1 LIAEIPNVITTD
13 GKKIITRFLAKNNN
27 AWAGAMCVGSGR
39 TSPVVGDKTL
49 NFEYARF
56 PVYYSYGFFDTTY
69 KIIFKAMMPENFAGA
84 IEEIG
89 MYSQMTNL
97 NSTTYDSPFN
107 LFDNVNDWTAT
118 GVTVTEQPSIATIT
132 SSATATRI
140 KTGTAGYSVA
150 GTGNLYRDF
159 SHVNF
164 SEYALTDSFALGYG
178 LNGSAATT
186 AIRFEKDAS
195 NYYAATA
202 VTGGTLN
209 ENNITTFTKSSMT
222 PTGSLSWSDVV
233 GIRIVITSNAGGVY
247 LDGLRPVV
255 INHYNEDYALVSRA
269 ISGSEDS
276 LIKRAGSRLDLEYE
290 VTVNL

>member
-1 LIAEIPNVITTD
+1 
-13 GKKIITRFLAKNNN
+13 
-27 AWAGAMCVGSGR
+27 
-39 TSPVVGDKTL
+39 
-49 NFEYARF
+49 
-56 PVYYSYGFFDTTY
+56 
-69 KIIFKAMMPENFAGA
+69 
-84 IEEIG
+84 
-89 MYSQMTNL
+89 
-97 NSTTYDSPFN
+97 
-107 LFDNVNDWTAT
+107 
-118 GVTVTEQPSIATIT
+118 
-132 SSATATRI
+132 
-140 KTGTAGYSVA
+140 
-150 GTGNLYRDF
+150 
-159 SHVNF
+159 
-164 SEYALTDSFALGYG
+164 
-178 LNGSAATT
+178 
-186 AIRFEKDAS
+186 
-195 NYYAATA
+195 